1 MSPFCLDF
9 GLFTHPFWLFLDNIE
24 ITLSFNRNLIWLA
37 CTIGGRVCN
46 VYFIMVLVYLSA
58 PFEGHTLIVGLRV
71 FYSAYWLV
79 EIKTNVAR
87 ILLKT
92 LCRLLHVYELL
103 RV

>member
-9 GLFTHPFWLFLDNIE
+9 DLFTHSFWLFLDNIE
-24 ITLSFNRNLIWLA
+24 ITLSFNRNLKWLA
-37 CTIGGRVCN
+37 CTIGGRVFI
-46 VYFIMVLVYLSA
+46 VYFIMVVVFLSA

-87 ILLKT
+87 VLLKAVR
-92 LCRLLHVYELL
+92 RLLHVYELL

>member
-1 MSPFCLDF
+1 MV
-9 GLFTHPFWLFLDNIE
+9 
-24 ITLSFNRNLIWLA
+24 A